1 FLLEFFIL
9 ILLAL
14 QALHFFLSMTL
25 QSPAPEPHY
34 AHDPNPPFTLVLTI
48 LLLVIFFL
56 GFFSIYF
63 CKCLLE
69 NVVNSIN
76 TRRTPHGPAIDSTKT
91 VHGLDFTIVSSFPT
105 FTYSSVK
112 QYQREKYSLECAICL
127 CDFDDHDLLRLL
139 TTCSHVFHQ
148 DCIDLWFQSHKSCP
162 ICRRNLDVLDSTQL
176 SETNSNVDETTT
188 NGNVIEIVADRNNVT
203 VDNDNVINI
212 VIEDENKDDNEDV
225 FDKRGLDIS
234 LGNEKFPRSH
244 STGHS
249 ILRKRFVQE
258 DDKYKLKLPDHVKEI
273 IVSRHIVT
281 LSATTFGEIDSN
293 STNIHKGFGEISS
306 CTTQIDVI

>member
-1 FLLEFFIL
+1 
-9 ILLAL
+9 
-14 QALHFFLSMTL
+14 MML

-69 NVVNSIN
+69 NIVNSIN
-76 TRRTPHGPAIDSTKT
+76 NRQTPDGAPIDSTKT
-91 VHGLDFTIVSSFPT
+91 LHGLDFTIVSSFPT

-112 QYQREKYSLECAICL
+112 QYQREKYGLECAICL
-127 CDFDDHDLLRLL
+127 CDFDDHDLLRLI

-148 DCIDLWFQSHKSCP
+148 ECIDLWFQSHKSCP
-162 ICRRNLDVLDSTQL
+162 VCRRDLDVSGSTQL
-176 SETNSNVDETTT
+176 SETNSNVDDNTT
-188 NGNVIEIVADRNNVT
+188 NGNTVEIVVDRNNVT
-203 VDNDNVINI
+203 VDNDDDINI
-212 VIEDENKDDNEDV
+212 VIEDDNKHDNQDMV
-225 FDKRGLDIS
+225 DKCGQNHIS
-234 LGNEKFPRSH
+234 LCNEKFPRSH

-249 ILRKRFVQE
+249 ILRERFVQD
-258 DDKYKLKLPDHVKEI
+258 DDKYKLRLPNHVKEI
-273 IVSRHIVT
+273 IISRHIVT
-281 LSATTFGEIDSN
+281 LSATTFGEIASN